1 MPVSGAAVSQQNG
14 LGQVPADLP
23 KNAKVKNGASTVPLT
38 FWITQ
43 EEALIWDL
51 PNLLK
56 EVKLDFFDSCNQK
69 HPNWP
74 IPQLS
79 SLLESW
85 LLLTMR
91 V

>member
-1 MPVSGAAVSQQNG
+1 MG
-14 LGQVPADLP
+14 
-23 KNAKVKNGASTVPLT
+23 PLQCP
-38 FWITQ
+38 WITQ

-56 EVKLDFFDSCNQK
+56 EVKLDFFASCNQN